1 LQAKKDADE
10 IAALTRRLKNITEE
24 NDATESAVAQVRRAL
39 PRAFARPH
47 PGPAHQAL
55 SRLLLTDPC
64 RTLLSIL
71 TSFLRVCC
79 LQLRKQLAD
88 LQASSDAAAAAAAKA
103 AAALQAQLTQA
114 HEEAATLRRRIT
126 ELEGK
131 AKAATE
137 AHSAA
142 ATQLAEATRLHA
154 PCGQRIAAL
163 EGKAAQDAAEVRLK
177 APFRRSRLVALMFWM
192 ADQALHTCIFSYL
205 LRRLPP

>member
-1 LQAKKDADE
+1 
-10 IAALTRRLKNITEE
+10 
-24 NDATESAVAQVRRAL
+24 VR
-39 PRAFARPH
+39 
-47 PGPAHQAL
+47 
-55 SRLLLTDPC
+55 
-64 RTLLSIL
+64 
-71 TSFLRVCC
+71 C

-88 LQASSDAAAAAAAKA
+88 LQASSAAAAAAAAKA
-103 AAALQAQLTQA
+103 VAALQAQLTQA

-163 EGKAAQDAAEVRLK
+163 EGKAAQDAAEVRRE
-177 APFRRSRLVALMFWM
+177 APFRRRSRLVALMFWI
-192 ADQALHTCIFSYL
+192 ADLTRRFTRAFFLISCADCRLEEEARRRRGGAQGFADRDRRVDQGAFSLRALRA
-205 LRRLPP
+205 LRAPWCGVASSFRS